1 MSLFA
6 ASLDT
11 LKKRTTQLL
20 DGLDK
25 GKEGGSRS
33 PDIQEPSVEIPYDA
47 QVSQALGCPD
57 DSILVRYEVQ
67 NAEDKDTELTLYS
80 MPLSGAVSITLAMV
94 RSSFPVPGR
103 YHLRFKAISR
113 GLTPVDTSRWPPFR
127 EIAQG
132 NCSEKYGPPDQSEA
146 DVVFCLSLRAF
157 VL

>member
-80 MPLSGAVSITLAMV
+80 MPLSGAVSITLAMATTLGPALLN
-94 RSSFPVPGR
+94 RAGLFAAGQREFGGSPERGT
-103 YHLRFKAISR
+103 RFRFGA
-113 GLTPVDTSRWPPFR
+113 P
-127 EIAQG
+127 
-132 NCSEKYGPPDQSEA
+132 
-146 DVVFCLSLRAF
+146 
-157 VL
+157 